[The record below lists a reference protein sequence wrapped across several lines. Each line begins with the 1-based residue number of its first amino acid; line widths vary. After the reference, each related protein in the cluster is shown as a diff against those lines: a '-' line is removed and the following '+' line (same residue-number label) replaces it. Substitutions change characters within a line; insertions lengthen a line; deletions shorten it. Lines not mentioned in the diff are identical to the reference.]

1 MSPMTL
7 PALTR
12 RALPGRSAGLTAGR
26 LTAPPAGIVHLGLG
40 NFHRAHQ
47 AVYTDAAL
55 SAEPGPWGIIGV
67 ASRSAAVVEALRAQ
81 QMLYTVVQISPEG
94 YDFRVPDVHS
104 DAFVAADEPDRL
116 QDALAAPATRIV
128 TLTVTERGYTY
139 APSTGALDLDDVGV
153 RADLTGRTPART
165 TIGQLT
171 RALQRRARS
180 SGAPVTVL
188 SCDNLAENGR
198 HTERL
203 VREFAGALPAAEADE
218 LIPYLD
224 SAVRFPSSM
233 VDRIVPATTDVY
245 RATIAEHLGYADAV
259 PVPAEPFSMWVLEDD
274 FAAGR
279 PAWEAGGA
287 IFSDEVHA
295 YEQLK
300 LRLLN
305 GTHSLLAYLGALDG
319 AATITEAVETD
330 FIERAARGV
339 LRQEYLPSLSVPRDV
354 DVAEY
359 EQQLFA
365 RWRNSALGHRT
376 SQVGSDGSTKLR
388 QRIPEPARQLLA
400 AGSMPHHL
408 ALTVAAY
415 LTCVA
420 PLDGFDP
427 GPHAAAMRDPARD
440 ELAALAARSAD
451 GTDLARHAIEDRHL
465 LGHELSSAE
474 AFIIRTGEFVDI
486 LHRSGPRAAAAEAA
500 GDGGVQPFPGSSPGD
515 A

>member
-1 MSPMTL
+1 
-7 PALTR
+7 
-12 RALPGRSAGLTAGR
+12 
-26 LTAPPAGIVHLGLG
+26 
-40 NFHRAHQ
+40 
-47 AVYTDAAL
+47 
-55 SAEPGPWGIIGV
+55 
-67 ASRSAAVVEALRAQ
+67 
-81 QMLYTVVQISPEG
+81 
-94 YDFRVPDVHS
+94 VPDVHS
-104 DAFVAADEPDRL
+104 DVFVAADEPDRL

-139 APSTGALDLDDVGV
+139 APSTGALDLDDDGV
-153 RADLTGRTPART
+153 RADLTGLTPART
-165 TIGQLT
+165 VIGQLT
-171 RALQRRARS
+171 RGLQQRARS

-203 VREFAGALPAAEADE
+203 VREFAGALPTAEADE
-218 LIPYLD
+218 LLPYLD
-224 SAVRFPSSM
+224 DAVRFPSSM

-287 IFSDEVHA
+287 IFSDEVTA
-295 YEQLK
+295 YEELK

-305 GTHSLLAYLGALDG
+305 GTHSLLAYLGALHG
-319 AATITEAVETD
+319 AATIPESVGAD
-330 FIERAARGV
+330 FIEGAARRV

-354 DVAEY
+354 DVDEY
-359 EQQLFA
+359 ETQLFA
-365 RWRNSALGHRT
+365 RWRNTGLGHRT

-388 QRIPEPARQLLA
+388 QRISEPARQLLA

-415 LTCVA
+415 LTCMA

-427 GPHAAAMRDPARD
+427 GPHARAMQDPVRN
-440 ELAALAARSAD
+440 ELAALAATSSD
-451 GTDLARHAIEDRHL
+451 GIDLARHAIADRHL
-465 LGHELSSAE
+465 LGRELTSAE
-474 AFIIRTGEFVDI
+474 AFIARTGEFVDI
-486 LHRSGPRAAAAEAA
+486 LHRSGPRAAAGEAA
-500 GDGGVQPFPGSSPGD
+500 GD

>member
-1 MSPMTL
+1 MSL
-7 PALTR
+7 PVLAR
-12 RALPGRSAGLTAGR
+12 RALPGASTGLSAGRA
-26 LTAPPAGIVHLGLG
+26 APPPAGIVHLGLG

-55 SAEPGPWGIIGV
+55 TVEPGPWGIIGV

-81 QMLYTVVQISPEG
+81 ELLYTVVEISPEG
-94 YDFRVPDVHS
+94 HAFRVPDVHS

-139 APSTGALDLDDVGV
+139 APSTGALDLDDDGV
-153 RADLTGRTPART
+153 RADLTGLTPART

-171 RALQRRARS
+171 RGLQRRAQT

-188 SCDNLAENGR
+188 SCDNLAGNGR

-203 VREFAGALPAAEADE
+203 VREFAGALPAAERDE
-218 LIPYLD
+218 LLPYLD
-224 SAVRFPSSM
+224 TAVRFPSSM
-233 VDRIVPATTDVY
+233 VDRIVPATTDAY
-245 RATIAEHLGYADAV
+245 RAAVAEHLGYADRV

-287 IFSDEVHA
+287 TFSDEVTA

-305 GTHSLLAYLGALDG
+305 GTHSLLAYLGALHG
-319 AATITEAVETD
+319 AATIAEAVEAD

-339 LRQEYLPSLSVPRDV
+339 LRREYLPSLFVPRDV

-359 EQQLFA
+359 EEQLFG

-376 SQVGSDGSTKLR
+376 SQVGSDGSAKLR
-388 QRIPEPARQLLA
+388 QRIPGPALHLLA
-400 AGSMPHHL
+400 AGGMPHHL
-408 ALTVAAY
+408 ALTVAAH
-415 LTCVA
+415 LTCLA

-427 GPHAAAMRDPARD
+427 GPHARAMRDPARP
-440 ELAALAARSAD
+440 ELAALARNSA
-451 GTDLARHAIEDRHL
+451 GGGDLARRAVGDLEL
-465 LGHELSSAE
+465 LGRELSQAKG
-474 AFIIRTGEFVDI
+474 FIARTGELVDI
-486 LHRSGPRAAAAEAA
+486 LHRWGPRAAAAEAA
-500 GDGGVQPFPGSSPGD
+500 GEGTDQVVGRGD
-515 A
+515 LRRGLT

>member
-1 MSPMTL
+1 VSPVPL
-7 PALTR
+7 PALSR
-12 RALPGRSAGLTAGR
+12 RTLPTAFPGLTAGR
-26 LTAPPAGIVHLGLG
+26 PAPPPAGIVHLGLG

-55 SAEPGPWGIIGV
+55 TAEPGPWGIIGV

-81 QMLYTVVQISPEG
+81 QLLYTVVQISPEG
-94 YDFRVPDVHS
+94 DDFRVPDVHT
-104 DAFVAADEPDRL
+104 DAFVAAAEPGRL
-116 QDALAAPATRIV
+116 QDALAASSTRIV
-128 TLTVTERGYTY
+128 TLTITERGYTY
-139 APSTGALDLDDVGV
+139 APSTGALDLDDDGV
-153 RADLTGRTPART
+153 RADLRGQAPPGTA
-165 TIGQLT
+165 IGQLT
-171 RALQRRARS
+171 RGLQRRARS

-203 VREFAGALPAAEADE
+203 VREFAGALVAAEAEE
-218 LIPYLD
+218 LLSYLD

-245 RATIAEHLGYADAV
+245 RATIAERLGYADAV

-295 YEQLK
+295 YEELK

-305 GTHSLLAYLGALDG
+305 GTHSLLAYLGALNG
-319 AATITEAVETD
+319 AATSPEAVGAD

-354 DVAEY
+354 DVADY
-359 EQQLFA
+359 ETQLFA

-388 QRIPEPARQLLA
+388 QRIPEPAKQRLA

-427 GPHAAAMRDPARD
+427 GPHARAMQDPVRG
-440 ELAALAARSAD
+440 ELATLAATSAD
-451 GTDLARHAIEDRHL
+451 GTELARHAIADREL
-465 LGHELSSAE
+465 LGRELSSAE
-474 AFIIRTGEFVDI
+474 EFIARTGEFVDI
-486 LHRSGPRAAAAEAA
+486 IRRSGPRAAAGEAA
-500 GDGGVQPFPGSSPGD
+500 GLT
-515 A
+515 

>member
-1 MSPMTL
+1 VSPLSL
-7 PALTR
+7 PPLTR
-12 RALPGRSAGLTAGR
+12 RSLAGVSTGLTQGR
-26 LTAPPAGIVHLGLG
+26 RAAPPAGIVHLGLG

-55 SAEPGPWGIIGV
+55 TAEPGPWGVIGV
-67 ASRSAAVVEALRAQ
+67 ASRSAAVVGALRAQ
-81 QMLYTVVQISPEG
+81 DMLYTVVEISPAGHE
-94 YDFRVPDVHS
+94 FRVPAVHS

-139 APSTGALDLDDVGV
+139 TPSTGALDLDDDGV
-153 RADLTGRTPART
+153 RADLTGLAPART
-165 TIGQLT
+165 AMGQLA
-171 RALQRRARS
+171 RGLQRRARS

-188 SCDNLAENGR
+188 SCDNLAGNGR

-203 VREFAGALPAAEADE
+203 VREFAGALPAAEAAE
-218 LIPYLD
+218 LMTYLD
-224 SAVRFPSSM
+224 TGVRFPSSM

-245 RATIAEHLGYADAV
+245 RAAVAEHLGYTDTV

-287 IFSDEVHA
+287 TFSDEVTA

-319 AATITEAVETD
+319 AATISEAVEAD

-359 EQQLFA
+359 EGQLFS

-376 SQVGSDGSTKLR
+376 SQVGTDGSAKLR
-388 QRIPEPARQLLA
+388 QRIPEPALHLLA
-400 AGSMPHHL
+400 AGGMPHHL
-408 ALTVAAY
+408 ALTAAAY
-415 LTCVA
+415 LTCLA

-427 GPHAAAMRDPARD
+427 GPHARAMRDPARP
-440 ELAALAARSAD
+440 ELAGLARNSAD
-451 GTDLARHAIEDRHL
+451 GGDLARHAVGDHEL
-465 LGHELSSAE
+465 LGRELSQAE
-474 AFIIRTGEFVDI
+474 GFIARTGEFVDI
-486 LHRSGPRAAAAEAA
+486 LHRWGPRAAAAEAA
-500 GDGGVQPFPGSSPGD
+500 VEPGVHR
-515 A
+515 

>member
-1 MSPMTL
+1 VSPVSL
-7 PALTR
+7 PRLSR
-12 RALPGRSAGLTAGR
+12 RALPGGFPGLTAGR
-26 LTAPPAGIVHLGLG
+26 PAPPPAGIVHLGLG

-55 SAEPGPWGIIGV
+55 TAEPGPWGIIGV

-81 QMLYTVVQISPEG
+81 ELLYTVVQIAPEG

-116 QDALAAPATRIV
+116 LDALAAPATRIV
-128 TLTVTERGYTY
+128 TLTITERGYTY
-139 APSTGALDLDDVGV
+139 APSTGALDVENDDV
-153 RADLTGRTPART
+153 RSDLTGLTPPRTV
-165 TIGQLT
+165 IGQLS
-171 RALQRRARS
+171 RGLQRRARS
-180 SGAPVTVL
+180 DGAPVTVL

-203 VREFAGALPAAEADE
+203 VREFAGSLPGAEADE
-218 LIPYLD
+218 LLAYLD

-233 VDRIVPATTDVY
+233 VDRIVPATTDGY
-245 RATIAEHLGYADAV
+245 RTTIAEHLGYIDAV

-287 IFSDEVHA
+287 VFSDEVTA
-295 YEQLK
+295 YEELK

-305 GTHSLLAYLGALDG
+305 GTHSLLAYLGALNG
-319 AATITEAVETD
+319 AATIPEAVGAD
-330 FIERAARGV
+330 FIEQAARRV

-354 DVAEY
+354 DVEEY
-359 EQQLFA
+359 EAQLFA
-365 RWRNSALGHRT
+365 RWRNTGLGHRT

-400 AGSMPHHL
+400 AGSVPHHL

-415 LTCVA
+415 LTCMA

-427 GPHAAAMRDPARD
+427 GPHAGAMQDPVRD
-440 ELAALAARSAD
+440 ELAALAATSSD
-451 GTDLARHAIEDRHL
+451 GIDLARHAIADRHL
-465 LGHELSSAE
+465 LGGELTSAE
-474 AFIIRTGEFVDI
+474 AFIARTGEFVDI
-486 LHRSGPRAAAAEAA
+486 LHRSGPRAAAGEAA
-500 GDGGVQPFPGSSPGD
+500 GG